1 MKHARYSNQPIT
13 IKDLGIWFILIA
25 VLMGSE
31 FTFASF
37 KPTNDIHRAK
47 KAYTVGRPTRQQLRQ
62 AFPLTPTQNQV
73 IKFQRMN
80 SVNLNLLYDRQ
91 KDIKQILSALN
102 RLNPKTDVQ
111 ITTDQDLVL
120 GQILKNYFLTKIDT
134 PRTRIVPTRS
144 IIGDVKI
151 SPSVQLV
158 WISQQSQGLY
168 FRAHLLPNEIQTL
181 KGHLLD
187 ELRRTTIALQFK
199 ERL

>member
-1 MKHARYSNQPIT
+1 MKYAKCSNQIMT
-13 IKDLGIWFILIA
+13 MIDYGIWILLIA
-25 VLMGSE
+25 LLLGSE
-31 FTFASF
+31 ISFASF
-37 KPTNDIHRAK
+37 IPAGQLQSQKSRPAT
-47 KAYTVGRPTRQQLRQ
+47 GPTRKQLRQ
-62 AFPLTPTQNQV
+62 AFPLSPSQNQIV
-73 IKFQRMN
+73 KFQKLN
-80 SVNLNLLYDRQ
+80 SVNVNLLYDRK
-91 KDIKQILSALN
+91 KDINQILSALN
-102 RLNPKTDVQ
+102 RLSPKTDLQ

-120 GQILKNYFLTKIDT
+120 GQILKNYFFTKIDT

-181 KGHLLD
+181 KSHLID
-187 ELRRTTIALQFK
+187 ELRRTAIALQFK